1 MTENELKEFL
11 LRSYPIEDEKCD
23 WKEMKNLKNSFN
35 GHEGEDVM
43 SYVSGIANMEGGDLV
58 IGVEDKTLNIIG
70 TDLTK
75 FNLDK
80 NSAVLKIKENCV
92 NISSEGLSV
101 DEYITSDTQ
110 KTVWVIHIP
119 KHLPRK
125 PVYAHK
131 HAWQRI
137 KDSLVFITPERES
150 AILNESVSEGNASK
164 WTATVLPDATLDD
177 LDPKAILKA
186 REQYKEVYPSK
197 AKEVDSWDDI
207 KFLNKAKITIKGKIT
222 IAAIILL
229 GKEESEHYLLPS
241 VCKIR
246 WTLKNEKGENLD
258 YEIFSIPM
266 ILAIDEV
273 GKKIRNTKYEYTIA
287 GNMFP
292 EPPMYRYDVFT
303 LREPLN
309 NAIGH
314 QDYKKDARIEVIEY
328 DNDHLV
334 FQNYGSFLPGS
345 VEKVVLEDSPESIYR
360 NPFLIEAMRNVHM
373 VETEGGG
380 IRKLFEQQRKRFFPM
395 PEYDLSGGKVK
406 VTIDGKV
413 IDEQFA
419 KILVQVPDMSMSD
432 ILLLDKVQKQKRL
445 SDDEIKYMRKK
456 KLIEGRKPNV
466 FLSRNIVRQTK
477 DVGLKATYVKNKSF
491 DDEYF
496 RKLIIQYL
504 EKFSIA
510 KRSDIDDLLM
520 GKLSDV
526 LTIDQKKNKIKNLLY
541 QLSLNSATL
550 LSIKLFKYLS
560 NKKLPRILPCRRI
573 HLS

>member
-101 DEYITSDTQ
+101 DEYVTSDTQ

-137 KDSLVFITPERES
+137 KDSLVLITPERES
-150 AILNESVSEGNASK
+150 AILNESVSEGSASK

-445 SDDEIKYMRKK
+445 SDDEIKYLRKK

-541 QLSLNSATL
+541 QLRKNNIIETDHSRNWSLSDR
-550 LSIKLFKYLS
+550 F
-560 NKKLPRILPCRRI
+560 RRKM
-573 HLS
+573 

>member
-70 TDLTK
+70 TDLAK

-92 NISSEGLSV
+92 NISSEGLTV

-137 KDSLVFITPERES
+137 KDSLVHITPERES
-150 AILNESVSEGNASK
+150 AILNESVSEDNASK

-273 GKKIRNTKYEYTIA
+273 GKKIRNTKYEYTIV

-445 SDDEIKYMRKK
+445 SDDEIKYLRKK

-477 DVGLKATYVKNKSF
+477 DIGLKATYVKNKSF

-541 QLSLNSATL
+541 QLRKNNIIETDHSRNWSLSDR
-550 LSIKLFKYLS
+550 F
-560 NKKLPRILPCRRI
+560 RRKM
-573 HLS
+573 

>member
-70 TDLTK
+70 TDLAK

-92 NISSEGLSV
+92 NISSEGLTV

-137 KDSLVFITPERES
+137 KDSLVHITPERES
-150 AILNESVSEGNASK
+150 AILNESVSEDNASK

-273 GKKIRNTKYEYTIA
+273 GKKIRNTKYEYTIV

-445 SDDEIKYMRKK
+445 SDDEIKYLRKK

-541 QLSLNSATL
+541 QLRKNNIIETDHSRNWSLSDR
-550 LSIKLFKYLS
+550 F
-560 NKKLPRILPCRRI
+560 RRKM
-573 HLS
+573 

>member
-177 LDPKAILKA
+177 MDPKAILKA

-314 QDYKKDARIEVIEY
+314 QDYMKDARIEVIEY

-541 QLSLNSATL
+541 QLRKNNIIETDHSRNWSLSDR
-550 LSIKLFKYLS
+550 F
-560 NKKLPRILPCRRI
+560 RRKM
-573 HLS
+573 

>member
-70 TDLTK
+70 TDLAK

-92 NISSEGLSV
+92 NISSEGLTV

-137 KDSLVFITPERES
+137 KDSLVHITPERES
-150 AILNESVSEGNASK
+150 AILNESVSEDNASK

-419 KILVQVPDMSMSD
+419 KILGQVPDMSMSD

-445 SDDEIKYMRKK
+445 SDDEIKYLRKK

-541 QLSLNSATL
+541 QLRKNNIIETDHSRNWSLSDR
-550 LSIKLFKYLS
+550 F
-560 NKKLPRILPCRRI
+560 RRKM
-573 HLS
+573 

>member
-11 LRSYPIEDEKCD
+11 LRSYPIEDERCD

-101 DEYITSDTQ
+101 DEYVTSDTQ

-137 KDSLVFITPERES
+137 KDSLVLITPERES

-246 WTLKNEKGENLD
+246 WTLKNENGENLD

-445 SDDEIKYMRKK
+445 SDEEIKYLRKK

-541 QLSLNSATL
+541 QLRKNNIIETDHSRNWSLSDR
-550 LSIKLFKYLS
+550 F
-560 NKKLPRILPCRRI
+560 RRKM
-573 HLS
+573 